1 MSISMKWGLV
11 SLEFFD
17 PNTEKI
23 EGFYKADN
31 FINDTAFGVSLF
43 VFCDLNIHIFKCNLQ

>member
-1 MSISMKWGLV
+1 MSMKCGLV
-11 SLEFFD
+11 ILD

-31 FINDTAFGVSLF
+31 FINDIKFGNSLF
-43 VFCDLNIHIFKCNLQ
+43 ALLK